1 MILPR
6 EEYLKQQ
13 EIKLEE
19 GSNQPVITYKNLSE
33 LKLKHLKSLFKP
45 KVQTKD
51 GDDVKTEECESSV
64 NGLQKTET

>member
-45 KVQTKD
+45 KV
-51 GDDVKTEECESSV
+51 
-64 NGLQKTET
+64 